1 MEGETDNV
9 AKPEI
14 SRQLNFLHSIGK
26 TLTGFTYHDEEDG
39 KDKVGFVGKYDDIY
53 YYLKQTKDKGE
64 KWIKCN
70 VEDVA
75 NFQREM
81 NLYAPQQ
88 KLL

>member
-53 YYLKQTKDKGE
+53 YCWLNQKPMGLKE
-64 KWIKCN
+64 K
-70 VEDVA
+70 E
-75 NFQREM
+75 
-81 NLYAPQQ
+81 
-88 KLL
+88 

>member
-1 MEGETDNV
+1 MEGETDNI
-9 AKPEI
+9 AAPEV
-14 SRQLNFLHSIGK
+14 SRVLNLLHTQGK

-39 KDKVGFVGKYDDIY
+39 KEKVGFVGCYDDIY

-70 VEDVA
+70 VEDIA

-81 NLYAPQQ
+81 NTHAPQQ